1 MRKIELRIFRIYF
14 ALQGLQRVRTIDR
27 MQSKLARNQAGKY
40 DILQII
46 NATKVNTERKRQ
58 RYF

>member
-1 MRKIELRIFRIYF
+1 MREIELRIFRIYF
-14 ALQGLQRVRTIDR
+14 TLQGLQRIRTIDR
-27 MQSKLARNQAGKY
+27 MQSKLARSQAEKY

-46 NATKVNTERKRQ
+46 SATKVNTERKRQ